1 VGPQDVDRQ
10 GPCTADTGYRGTP
23 KDPGAGIRCREACKR
38 VPHTGGP
45 VGRRFRQ
52 SGGGDASIRRYYQTV
67 CAQTG
72 INGYELERSLNSK
85 GYTLAHI
92 PASLHSATLGGYL
105 ACRGSGVLSTK
116 YGKIENIVLNV
127 QVVLPQGDIIRTLP
141 LPNHAAGPGI
151 LDLFVGAEG
160 SYGVITEATLR
171 IEKIPEERRFRAFL
185 FDNFTQG
192 LEAGKRI
199 MLERLEPSVIRLY
212 DETETIKRI
221 KKILGISLDGGSYMV
236 LGYDG
241 KKEVIDIQERLAMD
255 ICRELFAKE
264 LDPEL
269 GWQWWRHRYNFY
281 FPPDCLDFPWMYGT
295 MDTLCSFDKMENLY
309 TTKKNVLEK
318 KYADYNLEY
327 IAHLSHWY
335 DWGVMIYDRFI
346 VQNPPA
352 DAGEALALHND
363 IWNTAVRT
371 SIACGGVLNEHHG
384 VGLKLARLMREQYG
398 PAFQVLEGLKKALDP
413 FTILNPG
420 KMGFGP
426 SG

>member
-1 VGPQDVDRQ
+1 
-10 GPCTADTGYRGTP
+10 
-23 KDPGAGIRCREACKR
+23 
-38 VPHTGGP
+38 
-45 VGRRFRQ
+45 
-52 SGGGDASIRRYYQTV
+52 
-67 CAQTG
+67 
-72 INGYELERSLNSK
+72 
-85 GYTLAHI
+85 
-92 PASLHSATLGGYL
+92 
-105 ACRGSGVLSTK
+105 
-116 YGKIENIVLNV
+116 
-127 QVVLPQGDIIRTLP
+127 
-141 LPNHAAGPGI
+141 
-151 LDLFVGAEG
+151 
-160 SYGVITEATLR
+160 VITEATLR

-185 FDNFTQG
+185 FDTFTQG

-221 KKILGISLDGGSYMV
+221 KKILGISLDKGSYMV

-241 KKEVIDIQERLAMD
+241 KKEVIDVQERLAMD
-255 ICRELFAKE
+255 ICREIGGKE

-281 FPPDCLDFPWMYGT
+281 FPPDCLDFPWMFGT

-309 TTKKNVLEK
+309 ITKKKTLEQ
-318 KYADYNLEY
+318 KYADHNLEY

-335 DWGVMIYDRFI
+335 DWGVMVYDRFI
-346 VQNPPA
+346 IQNPPA

-398 PAFQVLEGLKKALDP
+398 PAFEVLEGLKTSLDP
-413 FTILNPG
+413 HTILNPG